1 MPQTQPTEARIRTVS
16 MLVLAV
22 IASAGALYW
31 LRPVMIPLV
40 LAVLLTYVL
49 GPLVDLLIRRLRVPR
64 ALAIGLA
71 LLIGSLLL
79 VVLGGLIS
87 SSVQTLSANS
97 AAYEARIG
105 DLQAR
110 AVDALAGL
118 GIEMDA
124 GTVQTKVE
132 GLPLQDWLSSLA
144 NGLVATLSNTVLVLI
159 FAIYMLQGSAMT
171 SMGGQP
177 GGMRSEIVGRIRRYI
192 SLKVSISAAT
202 GALVGLLLWI
212 LGVELALV
220 FGVLA
225 FVLNFIPSV
234 GSIIATLLP
243 LPVVLLDPDFSM
255 ATLVLVVLLPGGVQ
269 MAVGNALEPKLMGDQ
284 LELHPI
290 TILAALTFWGMLW
303 GIPGMLLAVPLTAAL
318 RIVLDGLDLTRP
330 VARMMAGHMTPEPT
344 D

>member
-1 MPQTQPTEARIRTVS
+1 MSAPQPTEARIRTIA
-16 MLVLAV
+16 MLVLAT
-22 IASAGALYW
+22 IATAAALYW

-64 ALAIGLA
+64 IIAIGLA
-71 LLIGSLLL
+71 LLLGTLLL
-79 VVLGGLIS
+79 LVLGGLVS
-87 SSVQTLSANS
+87 SSVRALTAN
-97 AAYEARIG
+97 ADAYEGRIQ
-105 DLQAR
+105 DLQHQIIG
-110 AVDALAGL
+110 ALQSM
-118 GIEMDA
+118 GIHMDDGA
-124 GTVQTKVE
+124 IEHKVE
-132 GLPLQDWLSSLA
+132 GLPLSAWLSTLA
-144 NGLVATLSNTVLVLI
+144 NGLVSTLSNTVLVLI
-159 FAIYMLQGSAMT
+159 FAIYMLQGSAAS

-192 SLKVSISAAT
+192 SLKIGLSATT
-202 GALVGLLLWI
+202 GVLVAVLLWLI
-212 LGVELALV
+212 GVDLALV

-243 LPVVLLDPDFSM
+243 IPVVLLDPDFSM
-255 ATLVLVVLLPGGVQ
+255 TTLLLAILLPGGVQ
-269 MAVGNALEPKLMGDQ
+269 MVVGNVIEPKLMGEQ

-290 TILAALTFWGMLW
+290 TVLAALTFWGMLW

-318 RIVLDGLDLTRP
+318 RIICDSIELTRP
-330 VARMMAGHMTPEPT
+330 AARLMAGHLG

>member
-1 MPQTQPTEARIRTVS
+1 MPAMQPTEARIRTVS

-64 ALAIGLA
+64 AIAVGLA
-71 LLIGSLLL
+71 LLIGTLLL
-79 VVLGGLIS
+79 LLLGGLVS
-87 SSVQTLSANS
+87 SSVQALSAN
-97 AAYEARIG
+97 AEAYEGRIR
-105 DLQAR
+105 DLHHQIIG
-110 AVDALAGL
+110 ALQGI
-118 GIEMDA
+118 GIEFETTRLDEK
-124 GTVQTKVE
+124 VQ
-132 GLPLQDWLSSLA
+132 GLPLSRWFSSLA
-144 NGLVATLSNTVLVLI
+144 NGVVDVLSNTVLVLI
-159 FAIYMLQGSAMT
+159 FAIYMLQGSAAS
-171 SMGGQP
+171 SMGGDP
-177 GGMRSEIVGRIRRYI
+177 DGMRAEIVGRIRRYI
-192 SLKVSISAAT
+192 SLKIGLSAAT
-202 GALVGLLLWI
+202 GAAVWLLLTLI
-212 LGVELALV
+212 GVDLALV

-243 LPVVLLDPDFSM
+243 IPVVLLDPEFS
-255 ATLVLVVLLPGGVQ
+255 ATKLTLAILLPGAVQ
-269 MAVGNALEPKLMGDQ
+269 MTVGNVLEPKLMGDQ

-318 RIVLDGLDLTRP
+318 RIVFDALEITRP
-330 VARMMAGHMTPEPT
+330 VARLMAGQIGG
-344 D
+344 

>member
-1 MPQTQPTEARIRTVS
+1 MPATQPTEARIRTVS

-49 GPLVDLLIRRLRVPR
+49 GPLVDLLIRRLKVPR
-64 ALAIGLA
+64 ALAVGLA
-71 LLIGSLLL
+71 LLIGTLLIL
-79 VVLGGLIS
+79 FIGGLIS
-87 SSVQTLSANS
+87 SSVQTLAAN
-97 AAYEARIG
+97 ADAYEGRIK
-105 DLQAR
+105 DLEQQII
-110 AVDALAGL
+110 GL
-118 GIEMDA
+118 LQSAGIEVDI
-124 GTVQTKVE
+124 GRKVA
-132 GLPLQDWLSSLA
+132 GLPLSQWFGSLA
-144 NGLVATLSNTVLVLI
+144 NGVVDILSNTVLVLI
-159 FAIYMLQGSAMT
+159 FAIYMLQGSAAT
-171 SMGGQP
+171 AMGGEP

-192 SLKVSISAAT
+192 SLKIGLSAAT
-202 GALVGLLLWI
+202 GAAVWLLLWLI
-212 LGVELALV
+212 GVDLALV

-243 LPVVLLDPDFSM
+243 IPVVLLDPEFS
-255 ATLVLVVLLPGGVQ
+255 ATKLTLAILLPGAVQ
-269 MAVGNALEPKLMGDQ
+269 MTVGNVLEPKLMGDQ

-318 RIVLDGLDLTRP
+318 RIVFDGLEITRP
-330 VARMMAGHMTPEPT
+330 VARLMAGHV
-344 D
+344 